1 VQTLG
6 WVTDTIGARS
16 RIASIRPLQ
25 HGGWHANHAVDVVDR
40 RGRTHRLVL
49 REWSRP
55 EWIVEDP
62 DFTVEREVTILTLL
76 AESAVPAPRV
86 VAADPDG
93 AVCDVPTML
102 ITRLPGRPPRPPK
115 DMRFF
120 LTQLADVLLPIHSI
134 GGRAREAVPSFRTY
148 VELRGLT
155 PPAWLGPTKVWE
167 QAFNV
172 AAGPAP
178 ATPAGF
184 IHRDYHPGNTLWS
197 RGRLSGIVDWTQASW
212 GPAPI
217 DVGWMRW
224 NLACDHGLQAA
235 DEFLAIHQELSETA
249 ADHHPYW
256 DVLTVVDLVAAIDRE
271 APPPRD
277 EGRARLEE
285 HLAAALARL

>member
-1 VQTLG
+1 
-6 WVTDTIGARS
+6 
-16 RIASIRPLQ
+16 LQ

-40 RGRTHRLVL
+40 RGRTHSLVL

-62 DFTVEREVTILTLL
+62 DFTVERELTILTLL
-76 AESAVPAPRV
+76 ADSAVPAPGV

-102 ITRLPGRPPRPPK
+102 ITRLPGRPPGTPE
-115 DMRFF
+115 DMRSF
-120 LTQLADVLLPIHSI
+120 LTQLAGALLPIHSI
-134 GGRAREAVPSFRTY
+134 DGRAREAVPSFRTY

-155 PPAWLGPTKVWE
+155 PPAWLGLTKVWE
-167 QAFNV
+167 RAFSV

-178 ATPAGF
+178 AAPACF

-197 RGRLSGIVDWTQASW
+197 RGRLTGIVDWTQASW

-224 NLACDHGLQAA
+224 NLASEHGLQAA

-249 ADHHPYW
+249 ADHDPYW
-256 DVLTVVDLVAAIDRE
+256 DVLTVVDHVAAIDPE

-277 EGRARLEE
+277 EGRVRLEQ